1 MPADAPPASS
11 STAAPA
17 AVAAAFPPDWT
28 AGRRFAEGRI
38 GLSIDDHGVAVL
50 AFDIPAKMNALD
62 AQATAG
68 MIEAL
73 EAAEA
78 EARVLV
84 LTGAGGR
91 AFVSGADIGG
101 FDGPPEAAGR
111 HGTSFLDRQR
121 RLRETPLPTLAAIR
135 GYCLGGGV
143 MTALNCDFRLAATDA
158 SFGIPAAKLGIAYGM
173 DGLARLVETVGPG
186 RARRLLYA
194 GDRIDAQTAL
204 AWGLVEEL
212 HAPDALWPAAMALA
226 RQIAGNAPLSIRA
239 TKLTVAQILADPEA
253 RDLDAV
259 ARIAIQCKDSADFAE
274 GRAAF
279 REKRAPRFEGR

>member
-1 MPADAPPASS
+1 MSQDA
-11 STAAPA
+11 TAP
-17 AVAAAFPPDWT
+17 AFPPDWS
-28 AGRRFAEGRI
+28 AQRRFAEGRI
-38 GLSIDDHGVAVL
+38 GLSVDDDGLAVL

-62 AQATAG
+62 AAATAG

-73 EAAEA
+73 EVAEA
-78 EARVLV
+78 EARVLI

-101 FDGPPEAAGR
+101 FDGAQERQGS
-111 HGTSFLDRQR
+111 GFLDRQR
-121 RLRETPLPTLAAIR
+121 RLRETPLPTLAVIR

-143 MTALNCDFRLAATDA
+143 MTALNCDVRLAGTDA
-158 SFGIPAAKLGIAYGM
+158 TFGIPAARLGIAYGM

-194 GDRIDAQTAL
+194 GDRVDAQTAL
-204 AWGLVEEL
+204 TWGLVEEL
-212 HAPDALWPAAMALA
+212 HAPDALWPAALTLA
-226 RQIAGNAPLSIRA
+226 RQIARNAPLSIRA
-239 TKLTVAQILADPEA
+239 TKTTVATILADPEA
-253 RDLDAV
+253 RDLEAV
-259 ARIAIQCKDSADFAE
+259 AWLARQCKDSADFAE